1 MPEEPAPPS
10 SANGRPRTVT
20 VAFWCWVIGAVLT
33 AALGM
38 LVATQPDPRVPLVI
52 RGAGGFLVVVGLAQ
66 AYLAGQARKG
76 RSRFAYAAMGLA
88 MITVVFVALLLLFG
102 ASMIG
107 ILFVAVIMAL
117 LIGGSVMSQRPTSQ
131 QWFDSQAAA

>member
-1 MPEEPAPPS
+1 MPDTPTPQS
-10 SANGRPRTVT
+10 SSVGRPRTVT
-20 VAFWCWVIGAVLT
+20 VAFWCWVVAAVLT
-33 AALGM
+33 AAFGM

-76 RSRFAYAAMGLA
+76 RLRFAYAALGLA

-102 ASMIG
+102 ASVIG

-117 LIGGSVMSQRPTSQ
+117 LITGSVMSQRPTSQ
-131 QWFDSQAAA
+131 RWYDSQAAA